1 MQQAYRSLRIVSEA
15 QTIRIVLATHPGELM
30 LKELSTACATLDTE
44 SSNGV
49 KAIVLDFVVS
59 ATGVEAGVKEGPM
72 RALPAPQAEHP
83 IRGMGILSPRQG
95 ATAAP
100 RPPDG
105 VQHTIPRIASQPHTT
120 FAPTSEV
127 ADGACAAVRG
137 VAQPVLAVVRGTLSE
152 AACALVLAADLTLA
166 ANDAVLT
173 VPDAVSGN
181 DTLTG
186 AQAAR
191 LGHVTWAVPT
201 QNVKKEMERVLDMLR
216 GKSALALRYTKA
228 SVRLGQADHATKLEA
243 LGQVNTFYLTQ
254 VMKSADAHEGL
265 SAFLEK
271 RQPEW
276 KNA

>member
-15 QTIRIVLATHPGELM
+15 QTIRIVLANHPGELM

-49 KAIVLDFVVS
+49 KAVVLDFVES
-59 ATGVEAGVKEGPM
+59 ASAGSEGEPFSQEIT
-72 RALPAPQAEHP
+72 A
-83 IRGMGILSPRQG
+83 G
-95 ATAAP
+95 AY
-100 RPPDG
+100 
-105 VQHTIPRIASQPHTT
+105 
-120 FAPTSEV
+120 
-127 ADGACAAVRG
+127 AAVRR

-152 AACALVLAADLTLA
+152 AAFALVRAADLTLVA
-166 ANDAVLT
+166 DDAVLT

-181 DTLTG
+181 DMLTG

-191 LGHVTWAVPT
+191 LGYVTWAVPT

-216 GKSALALRYTKA
+216 GKSAVALRYTKA
-228 SVRLGQADHATKLEA
+228 SVRLGQADHGTKLEA
-243 LGQVNTFYLTQ
+243 LDRVNTFYLTQ
-254 VMKSADAHEGL
+254 VMQSADAHEGL

-271 RQPEW
+271 RQPDW

>member
-15 QTIRIVLATHPGELM
+15 QTIRIVLANHPGVLM

-49 KAIVLDFVVS
+49 KAVVLDFVES
-59 ATGVEAGVKEGPM
+59 ASAGSKGEA
-72 RALPAPQAEHP
+72 
-83 IRGMGILSPRQG
+83 LSQ
-95 ATAAP
+95 
-100 RPPDG
+100 
-105 VQHTIPRIASQPHTT
+105 
-120 FAPTSEV
+120 EV
-127 ADGACAAVRG
+127 ADGACAAVRR

-152 AACALVLAADLTLA
+152 AACALVRAADLTLVVD
-166 ANDAVLT
+166 DAVLT
-173 VPDAVSGN
+173 IPDAVSGN
-181 DTLTG
+181 DMLTG

-191 LGHVTWAVPT
+191 LGYVTWSVPT

-216 GKSALALRYTKA
+216 VKSAVALRYAKA

-243 LGQVNTFYLTQ
+243 LGRVNTFYLTQ
-254 VMKSADAHEGL
+254 VMQSADAHEGL
-265 SAFLEK
+265 RAFLEK

>member
-44 SSNGV
+44 SSSGV
-49 KAIVLDFVVS
+49 KAVVLDFVES
-59 ATGVEAGVKEGPM
+59 ASAGSKGFTLAQNIVD
-72 RALPAPQAEHP
+72 R
-83 IRGMGILSPRQG
+83 
-95 ATAAP
+95 
-100 RPPDG
+100 
-105 VQHTIPRIASQPHTT
+105 
-120 FAPTSEV
+120 
-127 ADGACAAVRG
+127 ACAAALA

-152 AACALVLAADLTLA
+152 AACALVLAADLTLV

-216 GKSALALRYTKA
+216 GKSAVALRYTKA
-228 SVRLGQADHATKLEA
+228 SVRLGQADHATDAINRVPTA
-243 LGQVNTFYLTQ
+243 LDRVNTFYLTQ
-254 VMKSADAHEGL
+254 VMQSTDAHEGL

>member
-30 LKELSTACATLDTE
+30 LKELSTACATLDTV

-49 KAIVLDFVVS
+49 KAVVLDFVES
-59 ATGVEAGVKEGPM
+59 ASAGSEGEA
-72 RALPAPQAEHP
+72 
-83 IRGMGILSPRQG
+83 LSQ
-95 ATAAP
+95 
-100 RPPDG
+100 
-105 VQHTIPRIASQPHTT
+105 
-120 FAPTSEV
+120 EV
-127 ADGACAAVRG
+127 VDWACAVVHR
-137 VAQPVLAVVRGTLSE
+137 VAQPVLVVVRGTLSG
-152 AACALVLAADLTLA
+152 AACALVRAADLTLVTG
-166 ANDAVLT
+166 DAVLT

-191 LGHVTWAVPT
+191 LGYVTWSVPT

-216 GKSALALRYTKA
+216 GKSAVALRHTKA
-228 SVRLGQADHATKLEA
+228 SVRLGQANHVTKLEA
-243 LGQVNTFYLTQ
+243 LGRVNTFYLTQ
-254 VMKSADAHEGL
+254 VMQSADAHEGL
-265 SAFLEK
+265 RAFLEK

>member
-15 QTIRIVLATHPGELM
+15 QTIRIVLANHPGVLM

-49 KAIVLDFVVS
+49 KAVVLDFVES
-59 ATGVEAGVKEGPM
+59 ASAGSEGEA
-72 RALPAPQAEHP
+72 
-83 IRGMGILSPRQG
+83 LSQ
-95 ATAAP
+95 
-100 RPPDG
+100 
-105 VQHTIPRIASQPHTT
+105 
-120 FAPTSEV
+120 EV
-127 ADGACAAVRG
+127 VDGACAAVRG

-152 AACALVLAADLTLA
+152 AACALVRAADLTLVA
-166 ANDAVLT
+166 DDAVLT

-191 LGHVTWAVPT
+191 LGHVTWAVQT

-216 GKSALALRYTKA
+216 GKSAVALRYAKA
-228 SVRLGQADHATKLEA
+228 SVRLGQADHATKMEA
-243 LGQVNTFYLTQ
+243 LGRVNTFYLTQ
-254 VMKSADAHEGL
+254 VMQSTDAHEGL
-265 SAFLEK
+265 RAFLEK
-271 RQPEW
+271 RQPDW

>member
-15 QTIRIVLATHPGELM
+15 QTIRIVLAIQPGVLM

-49 KAIVLDFVVS
+49 KAVVLDFVES
-59 ATGVEAGVKEGPM
+59 ASSGSEGEA
-72 RALPAPQAEHP
+72 R
-83 IRGMGILSPRQG
+83 
-95 ATAAP
+95 
-100 RPPDG
+100 
-105 VQHTIPRIASQPHTT
+105 SQ
-120 FAPTSEV
+120 EV
-127 ADGACAAVRG
+127 VDGACTAVHR

-152 AACALVLAADLTLA
+152 AACTLIRAADLTLVA
-166 ANDAVLT
+166 DDAVLT

-191 LGHVTWAVPT
+191 LGHVTWSVPT
-201 QNVKKEMERVLDMLR
+201 QNVNKEMERVLGMLR
-216 GKSALALRYTKA
+216 GKSAVALRYAKA

-243 LGQVNTFYLTQ
+243 LGRVNTFYLTQ
-254 VMKSADAHEGL
+254 VMQSADAHEGL
-265 SAFLEK
+265 RAFLEK